1 MPVIKTDLP
10 GWMSRKLSKEE
21 MYKMAVEETDKRI
34 MGSHIL
40 QNKDFSVDLRLAIE
54 KWATPELFDYLSMK
68 GPRAEAE
75 LRAAMYPLN
84 VGFCH
89 RIFEADGRSWMV
101 PYITVCYPNSR
112 IVDANKGEEDIR
124 ECNTSYSFYC
134 NKWNEVHC
142 IPGNIVAKYSESEH
156 RDFEKMR
163 KKSIKD
169 FIRMDDAELR
179 VPFVHPKTGER
190 QYGLIGLR
198 GTEGW
203 QERNRFGHS
212 YDWVKWRD
220 VTDFYKDGSTDYDGY
235 WGRLPNEELVRI
247 EKEGR
252 SAIANIQKELFRE
265 DGMLAHHFTRY
276 YDSIKDKKYEY
287 VRDEYYREGNEMEW
301 EQG

>member
-1 MPVIKTDLP
+1 MGNLGYYETDATFNLGLLVKSIEKGLLDINDPLLLRVLEQSFGKPITPRNKPDPTRMDPDYLMQRMSASINNQTSVPKGNVVVSQEGKNVSMPVIKTDLP

-54 KWATPELFDYLSMK
+54 KWATPELFNYLSMK

-89 RIFEADGRSWMV
+89 RIFEADGRNWIV

-134 NKWNEVHC
+134 NKWNEVRFC
-142 IPGNIVAKYSESEH
+142 YTINFYERSFWCRKYHTFLAINSNCCLSH
-156 RDFEKMR
+156 NFVVVYLVTNLALTDI
-163 KKSIKD
+163 S
-169 FIRMDDAELR
+169 L
-179 VPFVHPKTGER
+179 PF
-190 QYGLIGLR
+190 L
-198 GTEGW
+198 
-203 QERNRFGHS
+203 S
-212 YDWVKWRD
+212 C
-220 VTDFYKDGSTDYDGY
+220 
-235 WGRLPNEELVRI
+235 
-247 EKEGR
+247 
-252 SAIANIQKELFRE
+252 
-265 DGMLAHHFTRY
+265 
-276 YDSIKDKKYEY
+276 
-287 VRDEYYREGNEMEW
+287 
-301 EQG
+301 